1 MVFNLRK
8 IKLTQRRLLIAATAA
23 VVVHLML
30 MVFGYWGIDFISI
43 PSKEERPLVLT
54 LETTPQD
61 GVKRSQQPAD
71 ETLNKV
77 PKGEEASVVDDQRQN
92 QLTSAPEPGLEL
104 LTEPLPPLQAEEPVT
119 DPTPDTPENIKA
131 TELPPEPN
139 PVESEP
145 EEYPPVETIA
155 AQSEVET
162 STETDFDASAT
173 SLETVTSEESANP
186 QAPTQDVLTSNQGVV
201 SLPSFQQTPQIE
213 SVAKI
218 TVTADQKKMLN
229 RKITRAIEKMI
240 KRELVTE
247 SVSWQSKGQVYEAK
261 LSHEPASGEM
271 DLDEILVEVI
281 TEENGNRLSTEMRM
295 KKLAFS
301 NFAQFVHRW
310 SPNVQ
315 IHDDVM
321 DGRFHSNSEINLD
334 YDRKALSIFHGKV
347 TTSSRSINVARS
359 SAGYKRK
366 NVFRGGLETGVK
378 RINMPKPQHLFEAPT
393 AEQASNEVL
402 FEQDTR
408 IVFQPDGWYL
418 RQSMEEVGPPQLRSI
433 GEQPLYL
440 IAAEG
445 VSLHIS
451 GTLKGKVL
459 VYSPQRIVIEG
470 DLLYQNQDDLDSSYA
485 DENGDILG
493 LVSGRDIEIAEPA
506 VTGPGDL
513 TINASVYARRR
524 FVVKKYQ
531 DKNNGTLYLNG
542 SLSVGT
548 LSATEPRYATRIV
561 FDRRLENLRPPG
573 YPVTD
578 RYELAMYD
586 RDWTAEP
593 VPQNQ

>member
-1 MVFNLRK
+1 MKFDLRK
-8 IKLTQRRLLIAATAA
+8 LKLTQRRLLIAATAA
-23 VVVHLML
+23 FTAHLLL
-30 MVFGYWGIDFISI
+30 MIFGHWGIEFISI

-61 GVKRSQQPAD
+61 GVKRSQNPAD
-71 ETLNKV
+71 ETLNEV
-77 PKGEEASVVDDQRQN
+77 RKGEAASIANDQRQN
-92 QLTSAPEPGLEL
+92 QITSAPEPGLEL
-104 LTEPLPPLQAEEPVT
+104 VSETQATEQTVPEETIT
-119 DPTPDTPENIKA
+119 DPVPENIEA
-131 TELPPEPN
+131 T
-139 PVESEP
+139 ESEP
-145 EEYPPVETIA
+145 EPGPVETEATEYPPIETIA
-155 AQSEVET
+155 AQSEPEASVET
-162 STETDFDASAT
+162 EFEVTAESLVTNT
-173 SLETVTSEESANP
+173 SQESAVP
-186 QAPTQDVLTSNQGVV
+186 KAPTQDILTASQGAVQ
-201 SLPSFQQTPQIE
+201 LPSFQESPQIE

-218 TVTADQKKMLN
+218 SVTAEQKKMLN
-229 RKITRAIEKMI
+229 RKITKAIEKMI

-247 SVSWQSKGQVYEAK
+247 SLSWQSRGQVYEAK

-271 DLDEILVEVI
+271 DLDEIRVEVI

-321 DGRFHSNSEINLD
+321 DGRFHSNTEINLD
-334 YDRKALSIFHGKV
+334 YDRKAMSVFHGKV
-347 TTSSRSINVARS
+347 TTSSRSINVERS

-366 NVFRGGLETGVK
+366 NVFRGGLETGVR
-378 RINMPKPQHLFEAPT
+378 RINMPKPQHLFEAP
-393 AEQASNEVL
+393 AEQNASSEVV

-408 IVFQPDGWYL
+408 ILFRADGYYL
-418 RQSMEEVGPPQLRSI
+418 HQAMDAVGPPRLRSI
-433 GEQPLYL
+433 GDQPLYL

-459 VYSPQRIVIEG
+459 VYSPHRIVIEG
-470 DLLYQNQDDLDSSYA
+470 NLRYQNQENLDSSYA
-485 DENGDILG
+485 DEDGDILG
-493 LVSGRDIEIAEPA
+493 LVSGRDIVIAEPE

-513 TINASVYARRR
+513 TINASIYARRR
-524 FVVKKYQ
+524 FLVKDYQ
-531 DKNNGTLYLNG
+531 DKNKGTLHLNG

-586 RDWTAEP
+586 RDWTTEP
-593 VPQNQ
+593 APQNQ